1 MSRAPV
7 RDLLVGLFILAGLG
21 AVAYLSL
28 SVGGVSYG
36 GPRHMALYAD
46 FDETGGLKPRAQVV
60 IAGVKVGQV
69 ASITLDQ
76 GYRAHVRVDVDAALK
91 LPIDTTASIM
101 TAGLL
106 GDRYV
111 SLQVGG
117 SDVGRFAVN
126 STVGVLGLFDPASGW
141 GLVKHDEDFGQ
152 TLGVWGVP
160 PGAYL
165 VLPLLGP
172 SGPRD
177 AAGFAVDY
185 ALSVTPFFIDE
196 AILWGAQ
203 VGDTVNERSFVLKQV
218 EDAKAS
224 AFDYYAFV
232 RNAYLQRRRAL
243 VRDLAEGSAEESE
256 ELYHLE
262 FDLEEKP

>member
-1 MSRAPV
+1 MGPLLAAVLVLSWAAAVRRASAAEDVGTERDPLECVNRKIFWFNDKVDVYVLAPV
-7 RDLLVGLFILAGLG
+7 ARGWEKVSPHCVRTSVSNFFGNLRFPIVTVNDLLQGKVKDG
-21 AVAYLSL
+21 A
-28 SVGGVSYG
+28 
-36 GPRHMALYAD
+36 
-46 FDETGGLKPRAQVV
+46 
-60 IAGVKVGQV
+60 
-69 ASITLDQ
+69 
-76 GYRAHVRVDVDAALK
+76 
-91 LPIDTTASIM
+91 
-101 TAGLL
+101 
-106 GDRYV
+106 
-111 SLQVGG
+111 
-117 SDVGRFAVN
+117 SDVGRFGVN
-126 STVGVLGLFDPASGW
+126 TTVGVLGLFDPASGW

-172 SGPRD
+172 SDPRD

-203 VGDTVNERSFVLKQV
+203 VGDTVNARSFVLKQV

-224 AFDYYAFV
+224 AFDYYVFV

-243 VRDLAEGSAEESE
+243 VRDLAETSAEESE
-256 ELYHLE
+256 ELYHPE

>member
-1 MSRAPV
+1 MGPLLAAVLVLSWAAAVRRASAAEDVGTERDPLECVNRKIFWFNDKVDVYVLAPV
-7 RDLLVGLFILAGLG
+7 ARGWEKVSPHCVRTSVSNFFGNLRFPIVTVNDLLQGKVKDG
-21 AVAYLSL
+21 A
-28 SVGGVSYG
+28 
-36 GPRHMALYAD
+36 
-46 FDETGGLKPRAQVV
+46 
-60 IAGVKVGQV
+60 
-69 ASITLDQ
+69 
-76 GYRAHVRVDVDAALK
+76 
-91 LPIDTTASIM
+91 
-101 TAGLL
+101 
-106 GDRYV
+106 
-111 SLQVGG
+111 
-117 SDVGRFAVN
+117 SDVGRFGVN
-126 STVGVLGLFDPASGW
+126 TTVGVLGLFDPASGW

-172 SGPRD
+172 SDPRD

-203 VGDTVNERSFVLKQV
+203 VADTVNARSFVLKQV

-224 AFDYYAFV
+224 AFDYYVFV

-243 VRDLAEGSAEESE
+243 VRDLAETSAEESE
-256 ELYHLE
+256 ELYHPE

>member
-1 MSRAPV
+1 MGPLLAAVLVLSWAAAVRRASAAEDVGTERDPLECVNRKIFWFNDKVDVYVLAPV
-7 RDLLVGLFILAGLG
+7 ARGWEKVSPHCVRTSVSNFFGNLRFPIVTVNDLLQGKVKDG
-21 AVAYLSL
+21 A
-28 SVGGVSYG
+28 
-36 GPRHMALYAD
+36 
-46 FDETGGLKPRAQVV
+46 
-60 IAGVKVGQV
+60 
-69 ASITLDQ
+69 
-76 GYRAHVRVDVDAALK
+76 
-91 LPIDTTASIM
+91 
-101 TAGLL
+101 
-106 GDRYV
+106 
-111 SLQVGG
+111 
-117 SDVGRFAVN
+117 SDVGRFGVN
-126 STVGVLGLFDPASGW
+126 TTVGVLGLFDPASGW

-172 SGPRD
+172 SDPRD

-203 VGDTVNERSFVLKQV
+203 VADTVNARSFVLKQV

-224 AFDYYAFV
+224 AFDYYVFV

-243 VRDLAEGSAEESE
+243 VRDLAETSAEESE
-256 ELYHLE
+256 QLYHPE

>member
-1 MSRAPV
+1 MGPLLAAVLVLSWAAPV
-7 RDLLVGLFILAGLG
+7 RRASAAEDVGTERDPLECVNRKIFWFNDKVDVYVLAPVARGWEKVSPHCVRTSVSNFFGNLRFPIVTVNDLLQGKVKDG
-21 AVAYLSL
+21 A
-28 SVGGVSYG
+28 
-36 GPRHMALYAD
+36 
-46 FDETGGLKPRAQVV
+46 
-60 IAGVKVGQV
+60 
-69 ASITLDQ
+69 
-76 GYRAHVRVDVDAALK
+76 
-91 LPIDTTASIM
+91 
-101 TAGLL
+101 
-106 GDRYV
+106 
-111 SLQVGG
+111 
-117 SDVGRFAVN
+117 SDVGRFGVN
-126 STVGVLGLFDPASGW
+126 TTVGVLGLFDPASGW

-172 SGPRD
+172 SDPRD

-203 VGDTVNERSFVLKQV
+203 VADTVNARSFVLKQV

-224 AFDYYAFV
+224 AFDYYVFV

-243 VRDLAEGSAEESE
+243 VRDLAETSAEESE
-256 ELYHLE
+256 ELYHPE

>member
-1 MSRAPV
+1 MGPLLAAVLVLSWAAAVRRASAAEDVGTERDPLECVNRKIFWFNDKVDVYVLAPV
-7 RDLLVGLFILAGLG
+7 ARGWEKVSPHCVRTSVSNFFGNLRFPIVTVNDLLQGKVKDG
-21 AVAYLSL
+21 A
-28 SVGGVSYG
+28 
-36 GPRHMALYAD
+36 
-46 FDETGGLKPRAQVV
+46 
-60 IAGVKVGQV
+60 
-69 ASITLDQ
+69 
-76 GYRAHVRVDVDAALK
+76 
-91 LPIDTTASIM
+91 
-101 TAGLL
+101 
-106 GDRYV
+106 
-111 SLQVGG
+111 

-126 STVGVLGLFDPASGW
+126 TTVGVLGLFDPASGW

-172 SGPRD
+172 SDPRD

-203 VGDTVNERSFVLKQV
+203 VGDTVNARSFVLKQV

-224 AFDYYAFV
+224 AFDYYVFV

-243 VRDLAEGSAEESE
+243 VRDLAETTEERQ
-256 ELYHLE
+256 ELYYPE
-262 FDLEEKP
+262 FDREEKP

>member
-1 MSRAPV
+1 MVPLLAAVLVLSWAAAVCAAEDVGTERDPLECVNRKIFWFNDKVDVYVLAPV
-7 RDLLVGLFILAGLG
+7 ARGWEKVSPHCVRTSVSNFFGNLRFPIVTVNDLLQGKVKDG
-21 AVAYLSL
+21 A
-28 SVGGVSYG
+28 
-36 GPRHMALYAD
+36 
-46 FDETGGLKPRAQVV
+46 
-60 IAGVKVGQV
+60 
-69 ASITLDQ
+69 
-76 GYRAHVRVDVDAALK
+76 
-91 LPIDTTASIM
+91 
-101 TAGLL
+101 
-106 GDRYV
+106 
-111 SLQVGG
+111 
-117 SDVGRFAVN
+117 SDVGRFGVN
-126 STVGVLGLFDPASGW
+126 TTVGVLGLFDPASGW

-172 SGPRD
+172 SDPRD

-203 VGDTVNERSFVLKQV
+203 VADTVNARSFVLKQV

-224 AFDYYAFV
+224 AFDYYVFV

-243 VRDLAEGSAEESE
+243 VRDLAETSAEESE
-256 ELYHLE
+256 ELYHPE

>member
-1 MSRAPV
+1 MGPLLAAVLVLSWAAAVRRASAAEDVGTERDPLECVNRKIFWFNDKVDVYVLAPV
-7 RDLLVGLFILAGLG
+7 ARGWEKVSPHCVRTSVSNFFGNLRFPIVTVNDLLQGKVKDG
-21 AVAYLSL
+21 A
-28 SVGGVSYG
+28 
-36 GPRHMALYAD
+36 
-46 FDETGGLKPRAQVV
+46 
-60 IAGVKVGQV
+60 
-69 ASITLDQ
+69 
-76 GYRAHVRVDVDAALK
+76 
-91 LPIDTTASIM
+91 
-101 TAGLL
+101 
-106 GDRYV
+106 
-111 SLQVGG
+111 
-117 SDVGRFAVN
+117 SDVGRFTVN
-126 STVGVLGLFDPASGW
+126 TTVGMLGLFDPASGW

-172 SGPRD
+172 SDPRD

-203 VGDTVNERSFVLKQV
+203 VADTVNARSFVLKQV

-224 AFDYYAFV
+224 AFDYYVFV

-243 VRDLAEGSAEESE
+243 VRDLAETSAEESE
-256 ELYHLE
+256 ELYHPE

>member
-1 MSRAPV
+1 MGPLLAAVLVLSWAAAVRRASAAEDVGTERDPLECVNRKIFWFNDKVDVYVLAPV
-7 RDLLVGLFILAGLG
+7 ARGWEKVSPHCVRTSVSNFFGNLRFPIVTVNDLLQGKVKDG
-21 AVAYLSL
+21 A
-28 SVGGVSYG
+28 
-36 GPRHMALYAD
+36 
-46 FDETGGLKPRAQVV
+46 
-60 IAGVKVGQV
+60 
-69 ASITLDQ
+69 
-76 GYRAHVRVDVDAALK
+76 
-91 LPIDTTASIM
+91 
-101 TAGLL
+101 
-106 GDRYV
+106 
-111 SLQVGG
+111 

-126 STVGVLGLFDPASGW
+126 TTVGVLGLFDPASGW

-172 SGPRD
+172 SDPRD

-203 VGDTVNERSFVLKQV
+203 VADTVNARSFVLKQV

-224 AFDYYAFV
+224 AFDYYVFV

-243 VRDLAEGSAEESE
+243 VRDLAETSAEESE
-256 ELYHLE
+256 ELYHPE

>member
-1 MSRAPV
+1 MRPRRYSPLLAVVLALSGAVVAPADEGAGSEHDPLEGFNRKMFWFNDKLDVYVLAPV
-7 RDLLVGLFILAGLG
+7 ARGWEKVPPHCVRTSFSNFFGNLRFPIVTVNDLLQGKVKDG
-21 AVAYLSL
+21 A
-28 SVGGVSYG
+28 
-36 GPRHMALYAD
+36 
-46 FDETGGLKPRAQVV
+46 
-60 IAGVKVGQV
+60 
-69 ASITLDQ
+69 
-76 GYRAHVRVDVDAALK
+76 
-91 LPIDTTASIM
+91 
-101 TAGLL
+101 
-106 GDRYV
+106 
-111 SLQVGG
+111 

-126 STVGVLGLFDPASGW
+126 TTVGVLGLFDPASGW

-160 PGAYL
+160 PGPYL

-172 SGPRD
+172 SDPRD
-177 AAGFAVDY
+177 ATGFAVDY

-196 AILWGAQ
+196 AILWGAR

-224 AFDYYAFV
+224 AFDYYTFV

>member
-1 MSRAPV
+1 VLVLSWAAAVRRASAAEDVGTERDPLECVNRKIFWFNDKVDVYVLAPV
-7 RDLLVGLFILAGLG
+7 ARGWEKVSPHCVRTSVSNFFGNLRFPIVTVNDLLQGKVKDG
-21 AVAYLSL
+21 A
-28 SVGGVSYG
+28 
-36 GPRHMALYAD
+36 
-46 FDETGGLKPRAQVV
+46 
-60 IAGVKVGQV
+60 
-69 ASITLDQ
+69 
-76 GYRAHVRVDVDAALK
+76 
-91 LPIDTTASIM
+91 
-101 TAGLL
+101 
-106 GDRYV
+106 
-111 SLQVGG
+111 
-117 SDVGRFAVN
+117 SDVGRFGVN
-126 STVGVLGLFDPASGW
+126 TTVGVLGLFDPASGW

-172 SGPRD
+172 SDPRD

-203 VGDTVNERSFVLKQV
+203 VADTVNARSFVLKQV

-224 AFDYYAFV
+224 AFDYYVFV

-243 VRDLAEGSAEESE
+243 VRDLAETSAEESE
-256 ELYHLE
+256 ELYHPE

>member
-1 MSRAPV
+1 MVPLLAAVLVLSWAAAVCAAEDVGTERDPLECVNRKIFWFNDKLDVYVLAPV
-7 RDLLVGLFILAGLG
+7 ATGWEKVSPRRVRTSVSNFFGNLRFPIVTVNDLLQG
-21 AVAYLSL
+21 
-28 SVGGVSYG
+28 
-36 GPRHMALYAD
+36 
-46 FDETGGLKPRAQVV
+46 K
-60 IAGVKVGQV
+60 VKDS
-69 ASITLDQ
+69 A
-76 GYRAHVRVDVDAALK
+76 
-91 LPIDTTASIM
+91 
-101 TAGLL
+101 
-106 GDRYV
+106 
-111 SLQVGG
+111 

-126 STVGVLGLFDPASGW
+126 TTVGVLGLFDPASGW

-172 SGPRD
+172 SDPRD

-196 AILWGAQ
+196 AILWGAR

-224 AFDYYAFV
+224 AFDYYTFV

-256 ELYHLE
+256 ELYHPE

>member
-1 MSRAPV
+1 MVPLLAAVLVLSWAAAVCAAEDVDTERDPLECVNRKIFWFSDKLDVYVLAPV
-7 RDLLVGLFILAGLG
+7 ATGWEKVSPRRVRTSVSNFFGNLRFPIVTVNDLLQG
-21 AVAYLSL
+21 
-28 SVGGVSYG
+28 
-36 GPRHMALYAD
+36 
-46 FDETGGLKPRAQVV
+46 K
-60 IAGVKVGQV
+60 VKDS
-69 ASITLDQ
+69 A
-76 GYRAHVRVDVDAALK
+76 
-91 LPIDTTASIM
+91 
-101 TAGLL
+101 
-106 GDRYV
+106 
-111 SLQVGG
+111 

-126 STVGVLGLFDPASGW
+126 TTVGVFGFFDPASGW

-160 PGAYL
+160 PGPYL

-172 SGPRD
+172 SDPRD
-177 AAGFAVDY
+177 ATGFAVDY

-196 AILWGAQ
+196 AILWGAR

-224 AFDYYAFV
+224 AFDYYTFV

-256 ELYHLE
+256 ELYHPE

>member
-1 MSRAPV
+1 MVPLLAAVLVLSWAAAVCAAEDVDTERDPLECVNRKIFWFNDKLDVYVLAPV
-7 RDLLVGLFILAGLG
+7 ATGWEKVSPRRVRTSVSNFFGNLRFPIVTVNDLLQG
-21 AVAYLSL
+21 
-28 SVGGVSYG
+28 
-36 GPRHMALYAD
+36 
-46 FDETGGLKPRAQVV
+46 K
-60 IAGVKVGQV
+60 VKDS
-69 ASITLDQ
+69 A
-76 GYRAHVRVDVDAALK
+76 
-91 LPIDTTASIM
+91 
-101 TAGLL
+101 
-106 GDRYV
+106 
-111 SLQVGG
+111 

-126 STVGVLGLFDPASGW
+126 TTVGVLGFFDPASGW

-160 PGAYL
+160 PGPYL

-172 SGPRD
+172 SDPRD
-177 AAGFAVDY
+177 ATGFAVDY

-196 AILWGAQ
+196 AILWGAR

-224 AFDYYAFV
+224 AFDYYTFV
-232 RNAYLQRRRAL
+232 RNAYFQRRRAL

-256 ELYHLE
+256 ELYHPE

>member
-1 MSRAPV
+1 MGPLLAAVLVLSWAAAVRRASAAEDVGTERDPLECVNRKIFWFNDKVDVYVLAPV
-7 RDLLVGLFILAGLG
+7 ARGWEKVSPHCVRTSVSNFFGNLRFPIVTVNDLLQGKVKDG
-21 AVAYLSL
+21 A
-28 SVGGVSYG
+28 
-36 GPRHMALYAD
+36 
-46 FDETGGLKPRAQVV
+46 
-60 IAGVKVGQV
+60 
-69 ASITLDQ
+69 
-76 GYRAHVRVDVDAALK
+76 
-91 LPIDTTASIM
+91 
-101 TAGLL
+101 
-106 GDRYV
+106 
-111 SLQVGG
+111 
-117 SDVGRFAVN
+117 SDVGRFGVN
-126 STVGVLGLFDPASGW
+126 TTVGVLGLFDPASGW
-141 GLVKHDEDFGQ
+141 GFVKHDEDFGQ

-172 SGPRD
+172 SDPRD

-203 VGDTVNERSFVLKQV
+203 VADTVNARSFVLKQV

-224 AFDYYAFV
+224 AFDYYVFV

-243 VRDLAEGSAEESE
+243 VRDLAETSAEESE
-256 ELYHLE
+256 ELYHPE

>member
-1 MSRAPV
+1 MGPLLAAVLVLSWAAAVRRASAAEDVGTERDPLECVNRKIFWFNDKVDVYVLAPV
-7 RDLLVGLFILAGLG
+7 ARGWEKVSPHCVRTSVSNFFGNLRFPIVTVNDLLQGKVKDG
-21 AVAYLSL
+21 A
-28 SVGGVSYG
+28 
-36 GPRHMALYAD
+36 
-46 FDETGGLKPRAQVV
+46 
-60 IAGVKVGQV
+60 
-69 ASITLDQ
+69 
-76 GYRAHVRVDVDAALK
+76 
-91 LPIDTTASIM
+91 
-101 TAGLL
+101 
-106 GDRYV
+106 
-111 SLQVGG
+111 
-117 SDVGRFAVN
+117 SDVGRFGVN
-126 STVGVLGLFDPASGW
+126 TTVGVLGLFDPASGW

-172 SGPRD
+172 SDPRD

-203 VGDTVNERSFVLKQV
+203 VGDTVNARSFVLKQV

-224 AFDYYAFV
+224 AFDYYVFV

-243 VRDLAEGSAEESE
+243 VRDLAETSAEESE
-256 ELYHLE
+256 QLYHPE

>member
-1 MSRAPV
+1 MGPLLAAVLVLSWAAAVRRASAAEDVGTERDPLECVNRKIFWFNDKVDVYVLAPV
-7 RDLLVGLFILAGLG
+7 ARGWEKVSPHCVRTSVSNFFGNLRFPIVTVNDLLQGKVKDG
-21 AVAYLSL
+21 A
-28 SVGGVSYG
+28 
-36 GPRHMALYAD
+36 
-46 FDETGGLKPRAQVV
+46 
-60 IAGVKVGQV
+60 
-69 ASITLDQ
+69 
-76 GYRAHVRVDVDAALK
+76 
-91 LPIDTTASIM
+91 
-101 TAGLL
+101 
-106 GDRYV
+106 
-111 SLQVGG
+111 
-117 SDVGRFAVN
+117 SDVGRFGVN
-126 STVGVLGLFDPASGW
+126 TTVGVLGLFDPASGW

-172 SGPRD
+172 SDPRD

-203 VGDTVNERSFVLKQV
+203 VVDTVNARSFVLKQV

-224 AFDYYAFV
+224 AFDYYVFV

-243 VRDLAEGSAEESE
+243 VRDLAETSAEESE
-256 ELYHLE
+256 ELYHPE